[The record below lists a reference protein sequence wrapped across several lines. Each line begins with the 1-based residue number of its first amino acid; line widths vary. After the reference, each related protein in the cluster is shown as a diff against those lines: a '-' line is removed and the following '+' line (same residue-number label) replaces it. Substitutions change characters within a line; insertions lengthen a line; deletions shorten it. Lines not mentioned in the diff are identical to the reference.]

1 MNMKAEMRDGN
12 TVPER
17 ENRDIYAMELHER
30 IVFSNYTVDR
40 VSGGWLYTYVI
51 EHTYPS
57 HSGRE
62 TGSISATTT
71 FVPYSEEFRK

>member
-1 MNMKAEMRDGN
+1 MRIQIIGPGTMAERDN
-12 TVPER
+12 Q
-17 ENRDIYAMELHER
+17 DIYGMKLHER
-30 IVFSNYTVDR
+30 IVFPNFTVDR
-40 VSGGWLYTYVI
+40 VPGGWLYTSLI
-51 EHTYPS
+51 EHTYAS

>member
-1 MNMKAEMRDGN
+1 MNMKAEMRDRN
-12 TVPER
+12 VPDR
-17 ENRDIYAMELHER
+17 EKRDIYAMELHER
-30 IVFSNYTVDR
+30 IVFPNYTVDR
-40 VSGGWLYTYVI
+40 VSGGWLYTYLI

-62 TGSISATTT
+62 TGSLSATTT

>member
-1 MNMKAEMRDGN
+1 MADH
-12 TVPER
+12 
-17 ENRDIYAMELHER
+17 ENQDIYAMKLHDR
-30 IVFSNYTVDR
+30 IVFQNYTIDR
-40 VSGGWLYTYVI
+40 VPGGWLYTSVI

-71 FVPYSEEFRK
+71 FVPYSEEFKK

>member
-1 MNMKAEMRDGN
+1 MADQEMQ
-12 TVPER
+12 
-17 ENRDIYAMELHER
+17 DIYGMKLHDR
-30 IVFSNYTVDR
+30 IVFQNFTVDR
-40 VSGGWLYTYVI
+40 VPGGWLYTFII

>member
-1 MNMKAEMRDGN
+1 MNAISDKKTGIMADRDN
-12 TVPER
+12 Q
-17 ENRDIYAMELHER
+17 DIYGMMLHER
-30 IVFSNYTVDR
+30 IVFPNYTVDR
-40 VSGGWLYTYVI
+40 VPGGWLYTSLI